1 MRVYMSE
8 NWGMKAYLKGVALLT
23 IAALFVKVLSVVY
36 RVPFQ
41 NLVGDHGFYIY
52 QQIYPFVAIFVIWT
66 SSGLAVAIS
75 KILADLG
82 QDQRQYE
89 KNAIVHILFLFL
101 LALSIICFIILFFG
115 AATFA
120 HWMGDPKLADLLR
133 LGSFVV
139 FSMPALAVYKG
150 LFQSAGIMR
159 PVAYAQMVEQI
170 VRVAI
175 ILGGTWI
182 ILSTT
187 GSLYDAGKMALAGTV
202 VGEFAG
208 ILLLMIFI
216 KKHTSLKIKM
226 TPIEKRTSSAWSI
239 IKKLMVLSISIS
251 MSSLV
256 LLVFQLIDSFTV
268 YSTLRKLG
276 ISSLQAM
283 EMKGVY
289 DRGQPLV
296 QVGLVIASSLSLAI
310 VPLVAQA
317 SKKRHGQDAERY
329 IQLTYRTSLLFGVA
343 AAAGLILVM
352 PNVNVTLFETPEL
365 SSVLSIFVL
374 QIIWLS
380 LIMTLTAILQGLDQ
394 LKIPACL
401 LVIGVLVKLCLNK
414 FLILHYGIVG
424 AAWAGNLG
432 LFITAI
438 GLIWYFKKEE
448 KMNLATARFYSG
460 MAFAALA
467 MVFIVLLFT
476 LSVEPLIFTS
486 MDGRMRS
493 LLLCICKAGIGAFV
507 FVTMLAR
514 MRIVSTRDWYLF
526 PFGRRMAGYQLL
538 LQRKN
543 KKTR

>member
-52 QQIYPFVAIFVIWT
+52 QQIYPFVAIFVTWT

-101 LALSIICFIILFFG
+101 LALSIICFAILFFG

-150 LFQSAGIMR
+150 LFQSAGIMW

-182 ILSTT
+182 IVSTT

-317 SKKRHGQDAERY
+317 SKKRHGQEAERY

-343 AAAGLILVM
+343 AAVGLILVM

-365 SSVLSIFVL
+365 SDVLSIFVL

-380 LIMTLTAILQGLDQ
+380 LIMTLTAILQGLDR

-460 MAFAALA
+460 MAFATLA